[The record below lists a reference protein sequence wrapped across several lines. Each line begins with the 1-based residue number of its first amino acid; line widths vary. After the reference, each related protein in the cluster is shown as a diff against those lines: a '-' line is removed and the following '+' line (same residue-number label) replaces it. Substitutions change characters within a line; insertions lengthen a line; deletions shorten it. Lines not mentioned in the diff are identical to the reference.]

1 MTRSSSS
8 RNPSRASA
16 MLRDL
21 LAVDDLALRLQQTAP
36 KAVEASGGAATL
48 VALHGAPTGALFWS
62 LRPMPEDLWCAMA
75 DEHQAT
81 HRVNT
86 GE

>member
-1 MTRSSSS
+1 
-8 RNPSRASA
+8 

-21 LAVDDLALRLQQTAP
+21 LAVDSLALRLTETAP

-48 VALHGAPTGALFWS
+48 IALYGAPTGALFWS
-62 LRPMPEDLWCAMA
+62 LRPMPDDIWCAMA
-75 DEHQAT
+75 AEQQAS
-81 HRVNT
+81 HRVNM